1 LTLYPPRRS
10 LVACTALVLLAHV
23 GVIMSVGKGQGSLP
37 GRSRGTLARH
47 AFSLVRVA
55 TPNIPKLNTVEAAPP
70 RRLPPPPIKPGDRD
84 PESGVGSP
92 NDGPGN
98 SPMVEQ
104 VGVTIYRPGTELDV
118 PARPRSAPDL
128 AMLSGLPWSGVPVR
142 LRLFIDSDGFVV
154 DTQVLQ
160 SAEAPDVIESVRR
173 MFLST
178 SFTAGLVKGQ
188 PVPSFKDIELNVDA
202 RS

>member
-1 LTLYPPRRS
+1 MVTPTCS
-10 LVACTALVLLAHV
+10 TM
-23 GVIMSVGKGQGSLP
+23 GELP
-37 GRSRGTLARH
+37 GPS
-47 AFSLVRVA
+47 
-55 TPNIPKLNTVEAAPP
+55 
-70 RRLPPPPIKPGDRD
+70 
-84 PESGVGSP
+84 
-92 NDGPGN
+92 
-98 SPMVEQ
+98 
-104 VGVTIYRPGTELDV
+104 
-118 PARPRSAPDL
+118 
-128 AMLSGLPWSGVPVR
+128 
-142 LRLFIDSDGFVV
+142 LFIDSDGIVV